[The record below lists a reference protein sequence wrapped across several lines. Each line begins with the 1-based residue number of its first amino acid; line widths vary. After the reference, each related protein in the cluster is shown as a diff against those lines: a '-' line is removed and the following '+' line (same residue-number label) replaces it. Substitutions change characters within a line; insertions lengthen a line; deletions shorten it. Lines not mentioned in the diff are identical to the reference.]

1 MADTT
6 YRVLVDYNLET
17 RNAEGGIDR
26 LNTLF
31 DRLKGA
37 ATLAFGVLGL
47 EKMIEKT
54 IELGSAVENTR
65 IKLAGMMTAG
75 GAPGASDFN
84 QSLRLSGLL
93 IDELREK
100 SLRIPGTWQ
109 DLAKIVNTI
118 TVPGLNAGHS
128 MNELSDMGAKAQS
141 LFLPQGNDA
150 GQISHSLRAML
161 SGHARGMDPIFTLL
175 SSGMKGTPGAKE
187 FNAMSNTERY
197 AETLKALEKFDPAMK
212 AFENSW
218 IAVSTTTKNYAE
230 MLYTTFGGGVFD
242 ALKSTLNDLND
253 WFAKNKETIDAFA
266 VSLGEKVAGA
276 LIKAFETAKTVVAFL
291 WQHKELMLGLGE
303 SMLLSRVA
311 GKFGSGTTGA
321 GADGKLSLGAI
332 DPSVVAGGALRGFG
346 MAQITG
352 SATEI
357 GTAMMTLEGAFSA
370 LTGNVGLVA
379 KGLLVFHAALNK
391 IAEWFDKEHSSRIG
405 GAEEW
410 SSIHRKL
417 SLEASGGDTKS
428 LLAATS
434 TQLRDAGVIK
444 GDMSKGLTFDQSAL
458 QAYLANSRIDEV
470 AAKSFTI
477 LAEKAFAAA
486 RMNMPYGPAAPTPD
500 QILARKLAEKGKV
513 KNGGNTNI
521 NVKIE
526 QTIENA
532 DDPER
537 VMIKTREALDRFL
550 IHPIETGSNIIAP
563 LR

>member
-1 MADTT
+1 
-6 YRVLVDYNLET
+6 VLVDYNLET
-17 RNAEGGIDR
+17 RGAEGGIDR

-128 MNELSDMGAKAQS
+128 MNELADMGAKAQS
-141 LFLPQGNDA
+141 LFLPQGNDS
-150 GQISHSLRAML
+150 GQIAHSLRAMMG
-161 SGHARGMDPIFTLL
+161 GHARGQDPIFMLL
-175 SSGMKGTPGAKE
+175 SGAMKGTPGAKE
-187 FNAMSNTERY
+187 FNAMSGTERY
-197 AETLKALEKFDPAMK
+197 DEILKALEKFDPAMK
-212 AFENSW
+212 AFGNSW
-218 IAVSTTTKNYAE
+218 MAVSTTTKNYAE
-230 MLYTTFGGGVFD
+230 MLFTAFSGGVFD
-242 ALKSTLNDLND
+242 TLKSTLSDLND

-266 VSLGEKVAGA
+266 VSLGTKVADG
-276 LIKAFETAKTVVAFL
+276 LTKAFEKAKVVIEFL
-291 WQHKELMLGLGE
+291 VAHKDLILGLGE
-303 SMLLSRVA
+303 SMLLSKVV

-321 GADGKLSLGAI
+321 GADGKFSLGAV
-332 DPSVVAGGALRGFG
+332 DPSMVAGGSLRGFG

-352 SATEI
+352 SATTI
-357 GTAMMTLEGAFSA
+357 GTAMMTVEGAFST
-370 LTGNVGLVA
+370 LVGNLGLVGKA
-379 KGLLVFHAALNK
+379 LLVFHAALNK
-391 IAEWFDKEHSSRIG
+391 IAEWFDKEHQNRIG

-410 SSIHRKL
+410 GSIHRKL
-417 SLEASGGDTKS
+417 SLEASQGDTKS

-434 TQLRDAGVIK
+434 TQMRDAGVFK
-444 GDMSKGLTFDQSAL
+444 GDMTKGLTFDNSAL

-470 AAKSFTI
+470 AAKSFT
-477 LAEKAFAAA
+477 LLVEKAFSAA
-486 RMNMPYGPAAPTPD
+486 RSNMPYGPAAPTPD

-550 IHPIETGSNIIAP
+550 IHPIETGSNVIAP